1 MTGPLAP
8 ETQAAP
14 ARYTAHGRETIDRIR
29 DLAGALGDALAVGVG
44 RPNAAEFLAD
54 NLFTYFCLGNAL
66 KYEDRAGL
74 KGPREEDEA
83 KAAFYRAMASHVKRG
98 GPDPRSARP
107 DFAPYAREPWGHPV
121 DLGRPV
127 LTRERPEAYPRLVD
141 LLVSCYSA
149 QELEGLSRYLRVEE
163 YMPVHATKRDW
174 AEALTDLVDLPN
186 IYAALCRDRPRRV
199 PEIDEVF
206 AELTPR
212 ASVSIP
218 PSPRALGV
226 PGERD

>member
-98 GPDPRSARP
+98 
-107 DFAPYAREPWGHPV
+107 
-121 DLGRPV
+121 
-127 LTRERPEAYPRLVD
+127 
-141 LLVSCYSA
+141 
-149 QELEGLSRYLRVEE
+149 
-163 YMPVHATKRDW
+163 
-174 AEALTDLVDLPN
+174 ALTPGARGRISPPMLGSLGG
-186 IYAALCRDRPRRV
+186 IRSTWAALCSRENAPRLTRALWTCWCLAIRPR
-199 PEIDEVF
+199 
-206 AELTPR
+206 
-212 ASVSIP
+212 S
-218 PSPRALGV
+218 
-226 PGERD
+226 